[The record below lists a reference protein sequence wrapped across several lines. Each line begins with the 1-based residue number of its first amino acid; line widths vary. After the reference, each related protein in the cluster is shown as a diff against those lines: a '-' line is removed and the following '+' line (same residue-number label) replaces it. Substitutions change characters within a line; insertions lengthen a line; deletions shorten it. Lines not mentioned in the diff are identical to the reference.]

1 MTQALWTADEVAAA
15 TNGKAA
21 RGFAATGVSIDS
33 RSVERGDLFVALQ
46 GPTFDGHDFVA
57 GALARGAAGAL
68 IHRRPKDLP
77 ADAPV
82 IEVADTMRGLE
93 DLGRAA
99 RARTEARVAAV
110 TGSVGKTSTARSSA
124 PPMPAPATSTTSG
137 GRRSASP
144 ACRATAATACSNS
157 A

>member
-1 MTQALWTADEVAAA
+1 DCRRPDLPLRRCRGGAAGGAGTGVGESEGRAMTQALWTADEVAAA

-33 RSVERGDLFVALQ
+33 RSVDRGDLFVALQ

-57 GALARGAAGAL
+57 SALAHGAAGAL

-110 TGSVGKTSTARSSA
+110 
-124 PPMPAPATSTTSG
+124 
-137 GRRSASP
+137 
-144 ACRATAATACSNS
+144 
-157 A
+157 